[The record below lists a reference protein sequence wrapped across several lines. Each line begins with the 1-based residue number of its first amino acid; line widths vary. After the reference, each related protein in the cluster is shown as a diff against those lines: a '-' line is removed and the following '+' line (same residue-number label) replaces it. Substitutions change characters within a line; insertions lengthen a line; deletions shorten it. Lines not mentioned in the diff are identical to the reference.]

1 MTGLIEAK
9 LRRAIAER
17 PAAKVAT
24 FAKPS
29 TLTAD
34 GSGYG
39 GRGTVP
45 VPCRITGLLP
55 GHGMLRGGLARALVG
70 DLVVCPEWTRW
81 WSVTR
86 QSRRPGGPSPACVA
100 LVTLP
105 VGVSRQNGG

>member
-17 PAAKVAT
+17 LAAKVAT

-39 GRGTVP
+39 GRGTV
-45 VPCRITGLLP
+45 LS
-55 GHGMLRGGLARALVG
+55 HVG
-70 DLVVCPEWTRW
+70 SPDCCPATECCEEDWPEPLSGT
-81 WSVTR
+81 
-86 QSRRPGGPSPACVA
+86 
-100 LVTLP
+100 
-105 VGVSRQNGG
+105 